1 MLFVTAEKAKYF
13 AGSVYCLLSYFIMLE
28 NIVFLLS
35 VIYSHI
41 NNIIDLLSKLNVQ
54 EAIQY
59 KEPIY

>member
-1 MLFVTAEKAKYF
+1 
-13 AGSVYCLLSYFIMLE
+13 MLE